1 VKLTSGWC
9 RSAVP
14 GQLAWLTGAW
24 LTGAWLTGVD
34 GAWLGRQ
41 LTSLGVIRL

>member
-14 GQLAWLTGAW
+14 GQLAW